1 MDQNIIDQ
9 DFIDRLIKD
18 VEDRQIDE
26 VETAGLMYLEY
37 AELGR
42 IADRGKNR
50 AKKRLNGY
58 DEGRYG
64 DVNLV
69 FRRVN
74 REYPD
79 MDAIA
84 AAYARHGLGPVPMK
98 PAEATLRV
106 EFADGGGERS

>member
-1 MDQNIIDQ
+1 MDQELIDK
-9 DFIDRLIKD
+9 LIKD

-26 VETAGLMYLEY
+26 VETAGLMYLDY

-50 AKKRLNGY
+50 AKKRLSGY
-58 DEGRYG
+58 QPGEYG
-64 DVNLV
+64 GVRLV

-79 MDAIA
+79 LDAIA
-84 AAYARHGLGPVPMK
+84 ATYAEHGLGPVPMK

-106 EFADGGGERS
+106 EFADEGGERS